1 MRDTGENAT
10 DPVHDDIATVCAIAV
25 IAICAT
31 AFAHEAIGH
40 GGACLLLGGRIAQL
54 TNVYFQC
61 SVHSRFLAPAGPAGN
76 YLAGILAWLAQF
88 AISRHAVRARLLALL
103 IMAFSLFWE
112 AGYLIS
118 SMVAV
123 HGDYVF
129 AARDFLGNPE
139 WAWRAGGI
147 VVGILLYR
155 LFIRTLAACL
165 RSFATAIGRVPRLL
179 RSAWLAALIA
189 ACGAASLY
197 APGRV
202 DAIAQAAGEIAAAFP
217 LLYPYARI
225 HAAENNTAPMVIRSR
240 LWIGVAVVVFVLF
253 AATLGRGIS

>member
-10 DPVHDDIATVCAIAV
+10 APVRDDIATVCAIAV
-25 IAICAT
+25 LAICAT
-31 AFAHEAIGH
+31 TVAHEAMGH
-40 GGACLLLGGRIAQL
+40 GGACLLLGGRIMQL

-61 SVHSRFLAPAGPAGN
+61 SVHSRFIAPAGPAGN

-88 AISRHAVRARLLALL
+88 AIPRHAVRARLLALL

-118 SMVAV
+118 AMATA

-165 RSFATAIGRVPRLL
+165 RSFATTPARVPRLL
-179 RSAWLAALIA
+179 RSAWLAALVT
-189 ACGAASLY
+189 ACAAASLY
-197 APGRV
+197 ASGRV
-202 DAIAQAAGEIAAAFP
+202 GAMAQAAGEVAGAFP

-225 HAAENNTAPMVIRSR
+225 HAAENNAAPTIMRSHG
-240 LWIGVAVVVFVLF
+240 WIGIAVVVFAIFV
-253 AATLGRGIS
+253 ATLGRGLP